1 MKDFPFWRDTISNA
15 KTALILKGIEKDIA
29 KFQIEPLFDTKEPKM
44 TRAQMK
50 IIRYLSAKKMAE
62 LRSSQGLLPK

>member
-1 MKDFPFWRDTISNA
+1 
-15 KTALILKGIEKDIA
+15 
-29 KFQIEPLFDTKEPKM
+29 M

-62 LRSSQGLLPK
+62 LRSSEGLLPK

>member
-1 MKDFPFWRDTISNA
+1 
-15 KTALILKGIEKDIA
+15 LKGIEKDIA

-62 LRSSQGLLPK
+62 LRSSEGLLPK